1 MNAKFKNNPK
11 GMPINVMKNAAEATT
26 SINPKGSKRLAAI
39 IKEYNPLSNKIEANI
54 KDKFMLK
61 LKMQKIAA
69 KISIKPRITTI
80 IFSFSPNNMK

>member
-11 GMPINVMKNAAEATT
+11 GIPIKVMKKAAEATI

-39 IKEYNPLSNKIEANI
+39 IKEYKPLSNKIEANI
-54 KDKFMLK
+54 IDKFILK

-69 KISIKPRITTI
+69 KISNNPKIKTI
-80 IFSFSPNNMK
+80 IFSFSPCKMK